1 MTLGEKI
8 KELRKDK
15 KITQRKLANKL
26 GVSLSAVCN
35 WENNKFDPSLFNCI
49 VMADVF
55 GVSLDELCGRK
66 GKGVLMW
73 IGNYI
78 LNYAKNMR

>member
-26 GVSLSAVCN
+26 CVSINTVCN

-66 GKGVLMW
+66 
-73 IGNYI
+73 
-78 LNYAKNMR
+78 

>member
-15 KITQRKLANKL
+15 KITRRKLANKL
-26 GVSLSAVCN
+26 DVSLNTVYN

-49 VMADVF
+49 VMADAF

-66 GKGVLMW
+66 
-73 IGNYI
+73 
-78 LNYAKNMR
+78 

>member
-15 KITQRKLANKL
+15 KITRRNLANKL
-26 GVSLSAVCN
+26 DVSLNTVYN
-35 WENNKFDPSLFNCI
+35 WENSEFDPSLFNCI

-66 GKGVLMW
+66 
-73 IGNYI
+73 
-78 LNYAKNMR
+78 